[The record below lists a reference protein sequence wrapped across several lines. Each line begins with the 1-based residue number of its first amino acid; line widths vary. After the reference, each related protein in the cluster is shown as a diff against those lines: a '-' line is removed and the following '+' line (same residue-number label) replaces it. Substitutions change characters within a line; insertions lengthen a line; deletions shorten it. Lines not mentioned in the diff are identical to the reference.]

1 MLTVASFAPFDLFLE
16 LLGDTPFEIVLN
28 GALMAIIAYVSYR
41 LVLEPACSAI
51 KGMVNFWRLRKGKAA
66 FLEIT
71 PPEQIDKS
79 PLATKQLIAV
89 LQQLIYSHGALSLE
103 MIATRKEGVRYLIRI
118 HPNDVETLQRQI
130 ASYLPKARFRV
141 LENSDFIPE
150 KAAKDT
156 YWRMHE
162 IKQSQHYAYPLQSQ
176 EDLSQSDPIAYIAG
190 SMTKLKPGETVA
202 LQMVLAPHHSHWT
215 NRLHSKILSNGHAII
230 GFKSKIRYF
239 LRRFWMVWLV
249 AALIGYYSNNLM
261 LTLSWM
267 LILLFVVWL
276 IQKFHT
282 QEQPLTPAEQEH
294 FASILDKLGQP
305 LFKTDIRIFLASE
318 SAKRLNELSTGI
330 TSSLAPLDSTFQS
343 LYEPRVYPDSLG
355 QKLGLYKL
363 QHRLPSLFVFDSNI
377 LSASELAN
385 IYHFPYGTITTEGMV
400 RSHSRTLP
408 APLAIKNGEFDVVLG
423 RNNHHGETN
432 AIGLTAKERERHTY
446 IIGGTGNG
454 KTTML
459 QYAIVQDI
467 KNGKGVAVVDP
478 HGDLA
483 ETILRHIPK
492 DRIKDVIYFNP
503 SDVSHPIG
511 LNLLELPANLS
522 GDDLLL
528 AQDFATEAVVSIF
541 RKIFS
546 EDDSGGHRI
555 EFILRNAIH
564 TAFTIEGATLFTV
577 QKLLTNADYRK
588 PIIAKLQDE
597 DLKDFWRNEFGKA
610 GNYQKVKMISGV
622 TAKISRFQRSVA
634 ARRILEQV
642 KSTID
647 FDEILNGKIL
657 ICNLSKGLVG
667 EDTSEVF
674 GIGVLAKLQLAAY
687 RRINMKETKRKP
699 FYLYV
704 DEFQNFASPL
714 FMQML
719 SESRKYKMF
728 LTMAEQSTSQ
738 QEERQMVETIL
749 ANVGTVVVFRS
760 GNPADEE
767 FLLPLFKPYIEEGE
781 IANLSSFNFFMRI
794 MGVKAQEPFS
804 GETIVLE
811 DKGSEEI
818 AKKAI
823 STSRA
828 NFATKYQPK
837 AGTLPKTNPKSKV
850 KQTTRTASKEGKP
863 EE

>member
-1 MLTVASFAPFDLFLE
+1 MLFLNDVPN
-16 LLGDTPFEIVLN
+16 LLGHTLFEQLLSA
-28 GALMAIIAYVSYR
+28 ALLIAVAYLAYR
-41 LVLEPACSAI
+41 WVLEPVYTSI
-51 KGMVNFWRLRKGKAA
+51 RGVWNFWKLRDSPGA

-71 PPEQIDKS
+71 PPEHSEKS
-79 PLATKQLIAV
+79 PLATEQLFAI
-89 LQQLIYSHGALSLE
+89 LQKLITKDEVMPLE
-103 MIATRKEGVRYLIRI
+103 IDGSYEEGIRYLIRM
-118 HPNDVETLQRQI
+118 HPGDIPALQRQVT
-130 ASYLPKARFRV
+130 AYLPEARFRV
-141 LENSDFIPE
+141 LEAPASTVETVSHNSRVFE
-150 KAAKDT
+150 L
-156 YWRMHE
+156 
-162 IKQSQHYAYPLQSQ
+162 KQSRHYAHPLQAH
-176 EDLSQSDPIAYIAG
+176 EDLEQSDPATFILGA
-190 SMTKLKPGETVA
+190 MTNLKPGEKIVMQ
-202 LQMVLAPHHSHWT
+202 LVLAPHHSYWT
-215 NRLHSKILSNGHAII
+215 NRLYNQIHSKGYAVIDG
-230 GFKSKIRYF
+230 K
-239 LRRFWMVWLV
+239 LRHFVMSRPWWVW
-249 AALIGYYSNNLM
+249 AATIVYGLFTNDLEA
-261 LTLSWM
+261 TLS
-267 LILLFVVWL
+267 LLAVLLVVTL
-276 IQKFHT
+276 FMRR
-282 QEQPLTPAEQEH
+282 EEPVLTPAQQE
-294 FASILDKLGQP
+294 FYAGILAKLGQP
-305 LFKTDIRIFLASE
+305 LFRTDIRILV
-318 SAKRLNELSTGI
+318 SATSGARLYELSSGV
-330 TSSLAPLDSTFQS
+330 TSSLAPLNSSGFQELYVPS
-343 LYEPRVYPDSLG
+343 LHPDWLG
-355 QKLGLYKL
+355 QKIELFKF
-363 QHRLPSLFVFDSNI
+363 QHRMPSFLVTDSNV
-377 LSASELAN
+377 LAASELAS
-385 IYHFPYGTITTEGMV
+385 IYHFPYGTITTDGMV
-400 RSHSRTLP
+400 RSHSKTLV
-408 APLAIKNGEFDVVLG
+408 APLAVKNGEFDVVLG
-423 RNNHHGETN
+423 RNYHHGETN
-432 AIGLTAKERERHTY
+432 TIGLSAKERERHTY

-459 QYAIVQDI
+459 QYAIVQDV

-483 ETILRHIPK
+483 ETILRRIPK

-503 SDVSHPIG
+503 SDVGYPIG
-511 LNLLELPANLS
+511 LNLLELPSTLS

-546 EDDSGGHRI
+546 DDDSGGHRI

-564 TAFTIEGATLFTV
+564 TAFTVEGATLFTV

-588 PIIAKLQDE
+588 PIVAKLEDE

-647 FDEILNGKIL
+647 FDDILNGKIL

-667 EDTSEVF
+667 EDTSEMF
-674 GIGVLAKLQLAAY
+674 GIGILAKLQLAAY
-687 RRINMKETKRKP
+687 RRIHVKEADRTP

-749 ANVGTVVVFRS
+749 ANVGTLIAFRS

-767 FLLPLFKPYIEEGE
+767 FLLPMFKPYIDEGE
-781 IANLSSFNFFMRI
+781 MANLASFNFYMRI

-811 DKGSEEI
+811 SKGSEDI
-818 AKKAI
+818 AQKVIA
-823 STSRA
+823 SSRA
-828 NFATKYQPK
+828 NYAKKYAPTPEVPK
-837 AGTLPKTNPKSKV
+837 EKLAKSNDRLAV
-850 KQTTRTASKEGKP
+850 KNDGKP
-863 EE
+863 QD

>member
-1 MLTVASFAPFDLFLE
+1 MLFLDTFLN
-16 LLGDTPFEIVLN
+16 LLGDTFFERIFS
-28 GALMAIIAYVSYR
+28 AIILITASYFLYR
-41 LVLEPACSAI
+41 WVLEPVYTAL
-51 KGMVNFWRLRKGKAA
+51 KGMWNFWKMRDKPAV

-71 PPEQIDKS
+71 PPTHSEKS
-79 PLATKQLIAV
+79 PLATQQLFAI
-89 LQQLIYSHGALSLE
+89 LQQFTDEGVVLSVE
-103 MIATRKEGVRYLIRI
+103 MTSSRKEGVRYLIRV
-118 HPNDVETLQRQI
+118 HPDDAPALQQQI
-130 ASYLPKARFRV
+130 AAYLPEAQFRV
-141 LENSDFIPE
+141 LNEPPYSE
-150 KAAKDT
+150 EAAQHPFRRV
-156 YWRMHE
+156 YE
-162 IKQSQHYAYPLQSQ
+162 IKQSRHYAYPLQAH
-176 EDLSQSDPIAYIAG
+176 EDLSLSDPVAYIAG
-190 SMTKLKPGETVA
+190 AMTKLKPNETITMQ
-202 LQMVLAPHHSHWT
+202 LILAPHHSYWT
-215 NRLHSKILSNGHAII
+215 NRIRSAIQSKGYAIVER
-230 GFKSKIRYF
+230 KWLYF
-239 LRRFWMVWLV
+239 LKTRPLWVWIIAGLYALLTNNIEGTVSLLV
-249 AALIGYYSNNLM
+249 
-261 LTLSWM
+261 
-267 LILLFVVWL
+267 LLFIVSL
-276 IQKFHT
+276 FIR
-282 QEQPLTPAEQEH
+282 QEEAPLTPAEQKSYE
-294 FASILDKLGQP
+294 AMLRKLNQP
-305 LFKTDIRIFLASE
+305 LFRADIRILVTADSND
-318 SAKRLNELSTGI
+318 RLYDMTLGI
-330 TSSLAPLDSTFQS
+330 TSSLALLNADFQKLYVPS
-343 LYEPRVYPDSLG
+343 LHPDWLG
-355 QKLGLYKL
+355 QKIGMFKV
-363 QHRLPSLFVFDSNI
+363 QHRMPSFFVFDSNI
-377 LSASELAN
+377 LAASELAS
-385 IYHFPYGTITTEGMV
+385 IFHFPHGDIRTEGMV
-400 RSHSRTLP
+400 RSHSRTLA

-503 SDVSHPIG
+503 SDVGYPIG

-564 TAFTIEGATLFTV
+564 TAFTVEGATLFTV

-588 PIIAKLQDE
+588 PIIAKLEDE

-674 GIGVLAKLQLAAY
+674 GIGILAKLQLAAY
-687 RRINMKETKRKP
+687 RRINMKESERTP

-811 DKGSEEI
+811 SKGNEDI
-818 AKKAI
+818 ARKVIA
-823 STSRA
+823 SSRKDYA
-828 NFATKYQPK
+828 KKYQPK
-837 AGTLPKTNPKSKV
+837 AGTLPKTNPKSKI

>member
-1 MLTVASFAPFDLFLE
+1 MLFLDTFLN
-16 LLGDTPFEIVLN
+16 LLGDTFFERIFS
-28 GALMAIIAYVSYR
+28 AIILVTVSYFLYR
-41 LVLEPACSAI
+41 WVLEPVYTAL
-51 KGMVNFWRLRKGKAA
+51 KGMWNFWKMRDKPAV

-71 PPEQIDKS
+71 PPTHSEKS
-79 PLATKQLIAV
+79 PLATQQLFAI
-89 LQQLIYSHGALSLE
+89 LQQFTGGGIVLSLE
-103 MIATRKEGVRYLIRI
+103 MTSSRKEGVRYLIRV
-118 HPNDVETLQRQI
+118 HPDDAPALQQQI
-130 ASYLPKARFRV
+130 ASYLPEAQFQVLDEPPHSEEALQHPFRRV
-141 LENSDFIPE
+141 
-150 KAAKDT
+150 
-156 YWRMHE
+156 YE
-162 IKQSQHYAYPLQSQ
+162 IKQSRHYAYPLQAH
-176 EDLSQSDPIAYIAG
+176 EDLSLSDPVAYIAG
-190 SMTKLKPGETVA
+190 AMTKLQPNETITMQ
-202 LQMVLAPHHSHWT
+202 LILAPHHSFWT
-215 NRLHSKILSNGHAII
+215 NRIRSAIQSKGYAIVER
-230 GFKSKIRYF
+230 KWLYF
-239 LRRFWMVWLV
+239 LKTRPLWVWIIAGLYALLTNNIEGTVSLLV
-249 AALIGYYSNNLM
+249 
-261 LTLSWM
+261 
-267 LILLFVVWL
+267 LLFIVSL
-276 IQKFHT
+276 FIR
-282 QEQPLTPAEQEH
+282 QEEAPLTPAEQKSYE
-294 FASILDKLGQP
+294 AILHKLNQP
-305 LFKTDIRIFLASE
+305 LFRADVRILVTADSND
-318 SAKRLNELSTGI
+318 RLYDMTLGI
-330 TSSLAPLDSTFQS
+330 TSSLAPLNADFQKLYVPS
-343 LYEPRVYPDSLG
+343 LHPDWLG
-355 QKLGLYKL
+355 QKIGMFKV
-363 QHRLPSLFVFDSNI
+363 QHRMPSFFVFDSSI
-377 LSASELAN
+377 LAASELAS
-385 IYHFPYGTITTEGMV
+385 IFHFPYGDIRTEGMV
-400 RSHSRTLP
+400 RSHSRTLA

-423 RNNHHGETN
+423 QNNHHGETN
-432 AIGLTAKERERHTY
+432 AIGLMAKERERHTY

-511 LNLLELPANLS
+511 LNLLELPAGLS

-564 TAFTIEGATLFTV
+564 TAFTVEGATLFTV

-588 PIIAKLQDE
+588 SIIAKLEDE

-642 KSTID
+642 ESTID

-674 GIGVLAKLQLAAY
+674 GIGILAKLQLAAY
-687 RRINMKETKRKP
+687 RRIHMKEAERKP

-811 DKGSEEI
+811 NKGSEET
-818 AKKAI
+818 AKRAI

-828 NFATKYQPK
+828 NYATKYSQP
-837 AGTLPKTNPKSKV
+837 APNQV
-850 KQTTRTASKEGKP
+850 KKP
-863 EE
+863 SSTKNKPQD